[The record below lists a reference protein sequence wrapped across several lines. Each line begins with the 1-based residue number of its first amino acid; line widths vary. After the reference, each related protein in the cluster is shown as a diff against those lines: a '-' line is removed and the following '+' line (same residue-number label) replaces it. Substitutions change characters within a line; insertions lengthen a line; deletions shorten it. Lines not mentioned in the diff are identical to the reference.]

1 MNKPIHDDDFIVYTT
16 MDNDGLANRLI
27 SEIYDKTKMI
37 ATSDAI
43 HHETRNPETRAA
55 ECMQILSTFRQ
66 SSRRSTDPRDYIYG
80 VLGLLGL
87 HIPRID
93 DPMALWRLFLFEIQI
108 MFTWTQYPSHSLLY
122 HANPTFNLDTA
133 SNLGD
138 LYTALFGP
146 ATLDTLIGRNECD
159 HE

>member
-16 MDNDGLANRLI
+16 MDNDDLANRLI
-27 SEIYDKTKMI
+27 SEIYDKTKVI

-43 HHETRNPETRAA
+43 HHETRNPEARAA

-66 SSRRSTDPRDYIYG
+66 SSRRCTDPRDYIYG

-93 DPMALWRLFLFEIQI
+93 DPMGLWRLFLFEIQI
-108 MFTWTQYPSHSLLY
+108 MFTWTQHPPHSLLF
-122 HANPTFNLDTA
+122 HVNPTFNLDTA

-138 LYTALFGP
+138 LYTALFGS
-146 ATLDTLIGRNECD
+146 ATLDTLICSNECN